1 MREQQWLLS
10 VDNHGALLTIIH
22 KSDWLYNTKMHI
34 SIKFYPKLKFFSF
47 VSNHSDYTLPAP
59 QNKKKVRL
67 KTNSAIYDI
76 DGTDG
81 KELMESSCA
90 LGCGHII
97 PIAFRGATTEKLSGI
112 VCEHLHVSNMW
123 LST

>member
-59 QNKKKVRL
+59 QNKKKW
-67 KTNSAIYDI
+67 D
-76 DGTDG
+76 
-81 KELMESSCA
+81 
-90 LGCGHII
+90 
-97 PIAFRGATTEKLSGI
+97 
-112 VCEHLHVSNMW
+112 
-123 LST
+123 